1 VGTLAAKLQ
10 LKPGQ
15 SIAVVHR
22 PDGVELDL
30 PEATAGAADGV
41 LAFVGD
47 SAELDEVAAT
57 AFAAAAR
64 DELAWIAY
72 PKAGL
77 LGTDLNRDRLAERV
91 RARGLR
97 PVRQVSIDDV
107 WSALRFRPA

>member
-1 VGTLAAKLQ
+1 VATLAEKLQ
-10 LKPGQ
+10 LTPGQ
-15 SIAVVHR
+15 TISVVHR
-22 PDGVELDL
+22 PDGCALGL
-30 PEATAGAADGV
+30 PEGAQGEAV
-41 LAFVGD
+41 LAFIGE

-57 AFAAAAR
+57 ALAAAAR

-77 LGTDLNRDRLAERV
+77 LGTDLNRDRLAELV

-97 PVRQVSIDDV
+97 PVRQVAIDET